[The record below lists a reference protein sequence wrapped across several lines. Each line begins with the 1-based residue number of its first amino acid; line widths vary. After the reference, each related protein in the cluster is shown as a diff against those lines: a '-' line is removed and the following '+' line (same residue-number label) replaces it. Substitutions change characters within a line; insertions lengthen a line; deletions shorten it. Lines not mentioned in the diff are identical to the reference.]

1 MNRFTTI
8 VGAFFVLMLC
18 SLAEAQVFPSQ
29 VKTVKLPTGVNYAP
43 LNSAKTINQTGTRF
57 VMTRDRVERK
67 ENRQPQNSPRVP
79 DENGRYCTTTFVS
92 EEKGDFEKI
101 VLTNQNDKIYPGAI
115 YFDNAMV
122 EGTYNAPSDLQLR
135 PYEVVTDMSSAATAG
150 STAIALVQPNM
161 GAYRDA
167 LATLMS
173 RTASARTPSAV
184 TVDVSS
190 ISTTEK
196 LAFEVGASYQGYGV
210 DLEADLNYL
219 KRTGKNVFIARLKQ
233 VYFSVTTNSNV
244 TGRTLVDNPT
254 VGTNLI
260 YVKKVN
266 YGRIGYLMIASEESE
281 ENIRAALNFRYE
293 GNGSRVGARGSL
305 EIERTLN
312 SMQIKGFYMGGD
324 SQNSVRIDS
333 PSQLADFSRYVQN
346 GLRLDPN
353 VVPTPV
359 SYEMKYLDNNATAA
373 VRVTTSYTERQCEP
387 GKGVKVKLHNV
398 AIDEIHGG
406 DCSYAW
412 GMAKVEVWETD
423 SRGNLSKKIDA
434 SPGLPDDLFWN
445 QPDGRSPLRAV
456 VNYASIRRRDNVE
469 NGLLNAIGTERTYL
483 LDPKAVSERRVL
495 LRVSINVNTNHK
507 DNDFASLGAHG
518 MNRIE
523 TRDVFLH
530 DVVKTSEQAR
540 TNADFKY
547 GTWEVGKFCSNT
559 DRVHCFYGLF
569 SVTNAL

>member
-1 MNRFTTI
+1 MNPFTNSITL
-8 VGAFFVLMLC
+8 FFVLIFC
-18 SLAEAQVFPSQ
+18 GVAEAQIFSQ
-29 VKTVKLPTGVNYAP
+29 KNMPVKLPTGVKYSPVNRGQ
-43 LNSAKTINQTGTRF
+43 KINQQGTRF

-67 ENRQPQNSPRVP
+67 ENRQPQDSPRVP
-79 DENGRYCTTTFVS
+79 DENGRYCTTTLVS

-115 YFDNAMV
+115 YFDNAIV
-122 EGTYNAPSDLQLR
+122 EGTYNAPSDLELR
-135 PYEVVTDMSSAATAG
+135 PYEVVTDMASAATAG
-150 STAIALVQPNM
+150 GTSIELVQPNV

-167 LATLMS
+167 LANMMR

-184 TVDVSS
+184 SVDVSS

-219 KRTGKNVFIARLKQ
+219 KRSGKNVFIARLKQ
-233 VYFSVTTNSNV
+233 VYFSMTTNSNV
-244 TGRTLVDNPT
+244 VGRTLVANPT

-266 YGRIGYLMIASEESE
+266 YGRIGYLMIASDESE

-293 GNGSRVGARGSL
+293 GNGSRAGARGSL

-333 PSQLADFSRYVQN
+333 PNQLADFNRYVQN
-346 GLRLDPN
+346 GLRLDPD

-359 SYEMKYLDNNATAA
+359 SYEMKYLNDNATAA

-456 VNYASIRRRDNVE
+456 VNYGSIRKRDNIE
-469 NGLLNAIGTERTYL
+469 SGLLNAIGTERTYL
-483 LDPKAVSERRVL
+483 LDPRAVSERRILV
-495 LRVSINVNTNHK
+495 RVSINVNTNHK

-518 MNRIE
+518 MNRVE
-523 TRDVFLH
+523 TRDAFLH
-530 DVVKTSEQAR
+530 DIVKTSEQAR
-540 TNADFKY
+540 TNAEFKY